1 MFALADNSC
10 LGRLFRRVCEP
21 AETREKAEE
30 PAVFF
35 LSPINAK
42 NLGKS
47 SKRSREILWEIV
59 GQTLENRFLDGFC
72 EVRPERIADFRCSI
86 AVSLSKAAINSF
98 REGNRQSAWLSRLIN
113 GH

>member
-30 PAVFF
+30 PAFF
-35 LSPINAK
+35 YLSPINAK

-72 EVRPERIADFRCSI
+72 EVRPERIG
-86 AVSLSKAAINSF
+86 
-98 REGNRQSAWLSRLIN
+98 GNRQSAWLSRLIN